1 MKAYLYRNKFKIM
14 FLILL
19 FSFLMNSI
27 TIFDFNVNSN
37 ADNWKIVDD
46 GVMGGYSSS
55 KFFIDVSGNGVF
67 KGTVSLENN
76 GGFCSVRHYPK
87 PISLKEK
94 KIFSIRLKGDGKKYQ
109 FRVKSKRSNYY
120 SYIYVFQTTTEW
132 QSIEIPITDLYAS
145 FRGRT
150 VDIPN
155 YDGTNLEEI
164 AFLVGNK
171 KNETFELIIDKIEV
185 K

>member
-1 MKAYLYRNKFKIM
+1 M
-14 FLILL
+14 FLLLL
-19 FSFLMNSI
+19 FSLTMNPI
-27 TIFDFNVNSN
+27 VLFDFNLKSN
-37 ADNWKIVDD
+37 IDNWKIVDD

-55 KFFIDVSGNGVF
+55 KFFVDASGNGVF

-76 GGFCSVRHYPK
+76 GGFCSVQHYPK
-87 PISLKEK
+87 PVSLKEK

-120 SYIYVFQTTTEW
+120 SYIYVFQTTSDW
-132 QSIEIPITDLYAS
+132 QTIEIPINELYAS

-150 VDIPN
+150 IDIPN
-155 YDGTNLEEI
+155 YDRTSLEEI

-171 KNETFELIIDKIEV
+171 KNETFQLLIDKIEV

>member
-1 MKAYLYRNKFKIM
+1 M

-19 FSFLMNSI
+19 FSLTMNPI
-27 TIFDFNVNSN
+27 VLFDFNVKSN
-37 ADNWKIVDD
+37 IDNWRVVDD
-46 GVMGGYSSS
+46 SVMGGISSS
-55 KFFIDVSGNGVF
+55 KFFVDADGNGVF

-76 GGFCSVRHYPK
+76 GGFCSVQHYPK
-87 PISLKEK
+87 PVSLKGK

-109 FRVKSKRSNYY
+109 FRVKSERSNYY
-120 SYIYVFQTTTEW
+120 SYIYEFQTTTDW
-132 QSIEIPITDLYAS
+132 QTIEIPITELYSS

-150 VDIPN
+150 IDIPN
-155 YDGTNLEEI
+155 YDGASLEEI

-171 KNETFELIIDKIEV
+171 KNENFQLLIDKIEV

>member
-1 MKAYLYRNKFKIM
+1 M

-19 FSFLMNSI
+19 FSMAMNSI
-27 TIFDFNVNSN
+27 VLFDFTVNSN
-37 ADNWKIVDD
+37 IDNWRVVDD
-46 GVMGGYSSS
+46 GVMGGNSSS
-55 KFFIDVSGNGVF
+55 QFFVDATGNGVF

-76 GGFCSVRHYPK
+76 GGFCSVQHYPK
-87 PISLKEK
+87 PVSIKDK

-109 FRVKSKRSNYY
+109 FRVKSNRSNSY
-120 SYIYVFQTTTEW
+120 SYIYVFQTTTDW
-132 QSIEIPITDLYAS
+132 QTIEIPITELYAS

-150 VDIPN
+150 IDIPN
-155 YDGTNLEEI
+155 YDGTSLEEI

-171 KNETFELIIDKIEV
+171 KKEDFQLLIDKIEV

>member
-1 MKAYLYRNKFKIM
+1 M

-19 FSFLMNSI
+19 FSLTMNPI
-27 TIFDFNVNSN
+27 VLFDFNVKSN
-37 ADNWKIVDD
+37 IDNWRVVDD
-46 GVMGGYSSS
+46 SVMGGISLS
-55 KFFIDVSGNGVF
+55 KFFVDASGNGVF
-67 KGTVSLENN
+67 KGSVSLENN
-76 GGFCSVRHYPK
+76 GGFCSVQHYPK
-87 PISLKEK
+87 PVSLKEK

-120 SYIYVFQTTTEW
+120 SYIYVFQTTTDW
-132 QSIEIPITDLYAS
+132 QTIEIPITELYAS

-150 VDIPN
+150 IDIPN
-155 YDGTNLEEI
+155 YDGESLEEI

-171 KNETFELIIDKIEV
+171 KNEDFQLMIDKIEV